1 MEKVKN
7 MNNGKVTFKESKSYP
22 CKLVVFSDY
31 DCILESGYKLRDF
44 HIAYQTYGQLNGS
57 VFYATDQTKL
67 YRNIGIGIKIFGL
80 LVTFYLI
87 APSSYGGLALGASGI
102 ALSMIIVQFI
112 GVNVQLLFNTK
123 YLNISCMKFLFHQ
136 GVVIGAFSLMAYI
149 SNSVLE
155 QLVQNEI
162 IFLIGNATL
171 YFILTFILIFLFPMM
186 ISMTRSEIVNQLKFI
201 LQGKNSK

>member
-1 MEKVKN
+1 MAL
-7 MNNGKVTFKESKSYP
+7 YP
-22 CKLVVFSDY
+22 
-31 DCILESGYKLRDF
+31 I
-44 HIAYQTYGQLNGS
+44 HQTYGQLNGS

-67 YRNIGIGIKIFGL
+67 YRNIGIGMKVFGL